1 MKTNLSPEV
10 ARQQLD
16 ILGRLLYDVSPKTI
30 WERDT
35 ATLPWTFRR
44 IRRRCRR
51 FAAEHI
57 APLSLQAD
65 LDPHSFDPHPIFVQ
79 AAREGFQTEFM
90 PWPWGT
96 LKLGG
101 FVRSIL
107 LAPALKAEEFCAAC
121 AGVGL
126 SLLAHELGIAPL
138 FISGDLRA
146 YFKWLRLIYREIKA
160 GEPAV
165 AAFAITEP
173 GAGSDV
179 EDTEGGERARLGC
192 RWRRV
197 PGGFRLNGRK
207 CFISGG
213 AASRWVT
220 FFAAEEGKG
229 LETWTCF
236 LLDKS
241 MPGLSVGRR
250 EKKMGQRA
258 SDASE
263 LVAEDVF
270 APDERVIGKV
280 GAGWA
285 INRNVLNYSRPVVGA
300 IALGTA
306 RGAFERAVQFCK
318 ETRLANRALI
328 DYPDVQLALADMMI
342 TLSAMRATVWRATR
356 YPFAFQAAGG
366 VAKTFCS
373 DKAWEVCNAA
383 MELLGD
389 HGCLHGQ
396 GIEKAARDA
405 RLAQIYEGTNQI
417 NRLGVFESQLEAEFR
432 RARPP
437 G

>member
-1 MKTNLSPEV
+1 MKTALAPEV
-10 ARQQLD
+10 ARLQLNA
-16 ILGRLLYDVSPKTI
+16 LGRLLYDADPKTL
-30 WERDT
+30 WDRDT

-44 IRRRCRR
+44 LRRRCRD
-51 FAAEHI
+51 FAAAHI
-57 APLSLQAD
+57 APFALQAD
-65 LDPHSFDPHPIFVQ
+65 LDPHGFDVHKLFVL
-79 AAREGFQTEFM
+79 AARAGFQTEFM

-96 LKLGG
+96 LNPAG
-101 FVRSIL
+101 FVRSML
-107 LAPALKAEEFCAAC
+107 MAPVLKAEEFCTAC
-121 AGVGL
+121 AGLGL

-138 FISGDLRA
+138 FVSGDRRA
-146 YFKWLRLIYREIKA
+146 YFKWLGRIYREIKA

-179 EDTEGGERARLGC
+179 EDTEGGEKARLGC
-192 RWRRV
+192 RWRKV
-197 PGGFRLNGRK
+197 AGGYRLNGRK

-213 AASRWVT
+213 GASRWIT

-229 LETWTCF
+229 LESWTCF

-241 MPGLSVGRR
+241 MAGLSVGRR

-263 LVAEDVF
+263 IVLEDVF
-270 APDERVIGKV
+270 APDERVIGAV

-285 INRNVLNYSRPVVGA
+285 INRNVLNYSRAVVGA

-306 RGAFERAVQFCK
+306 RGAFERAVQFCR
-318 ETRLANRALI
+318 ETRLGDRRLL
-328 DYPDVQLALADMMI
+328 DYQDVQIALADMMV
-342 TLSAMRATVWRATR
+342 TLSAMRATAWHAAR
-356 YPFAFQAAGG
+356 YRVPFQAGG
-366 VAKTFCS
+366 SVAKTFCA

-389 HGCLHGQ
+389 HGYLHGH
-396 GIEKAARDA
+396 GVEKAARDA

-417 NRLGVFESQLEAEFR
+417 NRLAVFEGQMEAEFR
-432 RARPP
+432 
-437 G
+437 GQ